1 MHKLSTTSTHISSVE
16 KGFPMAAGVPSA
28 WPRTMRL
35 LACAALA
42 VATAGLAG
50 CGDSSSGK
58 ADSGAVYTS
67 QNAAGL
73 MVSAGDYR
81 PATPF
86 PVAIH
91 STLSGGEL
99 QSSEQ
104 KAKQNPKTYLAPRS
118 AMRDL
123 RHASSMLT
131 AAIGQSGL
139 RHNFKSLLAGQKG
152 QVELLEAQHRINRV
166 SAALVDLTSRFNII
180 TQDSALLN
188 SDRLK
193 IASLRTQYKAYAIMH
208 KAALRAALD
217 AQHTADRHLAAAKQ
231 RVAAVKKLVAAH
243 IALRDRFSAAGMAL
257 VAESHNST
265 GTKSLD
271 QYKQAMAK
279 MNQVAKYAA
288 QVEILKSRLSQ
299 DMDRANLAAM
309 QADAASRHAKELAAA
324 RRVAAGVAASAL
336 RRIAAIEAGAKT
348 IISGSAA
355 HSSVPTVMDQFAAVK
370 AQLKIALHQ
379 ADAALQLCN
388 ESQQDLKQAAFE
400 QSKNSTYASQLA
412 AHGLR
417 PNDPLILA
425 NENRSM
431 QSLYNLQAASASIT
445 AATVSQLKL
454 QVLKLQALC
463 ASTGDSIYPL
473 INQQSPVAAP
483 TAAELQA
490 CSAAATD
497 ALNHATMDADQALAS
512 GPSGRSPVK
521 WLAPAINFQA
531 NIALAEV
538 TADPALKTKYLQ
550 VAAQEAQKANQ
561 LNPMLKLNVPT
572 K

>member
-1 MHKLSTTSTHISSVE
+1 MQKLSTTATHISSVE
-16 KGFPMAAGVPSA
+16 KGSPIMGLTPAP
-28 WPRTMRL
+28 WHRTLRL

-42 VATAGLAG
+42 VATTGLAG

-91 STLSGGEL
+91 STLSSSEL
-99 QSSEQ
+99 QSARRQ
-104 KAKQNPKTYLAPRS
+104 ATQNPKSYLAPRS

-123 RHASSMLT
+123 RHASAMLST
-131 AAIGQSGL
+131 AIGQTGL
-139 RHNFKSLLAGQKG
+139 RHNFKSLLEGQKG

-166 SAALVDLTSRFNII
+166 SAALVELTSRFNLIS
-180 TQDSALLN
+180 QDSALLN

-208 KAALRAALD
+208 KAALRTAIRARR
-217 AQHTADRHLAAAKQ
+217 AADRHLAASEK
-231 RVAAVKKLVAAH
+231 RVAAAKKLVAANV
-243 IALRDRFSAAGMAL
+243 ALRDRYGAAGMTL
-257 VAESHNST
+257 VTESHNTT
-265 GTKSLD
+265 GTQSLD

-279 MNQVAKYAA
+279 MNQVARYAA
-288 QVEILKSRLSQ
+288 KVEILKSRLSQ
-299 DMDRANLAAM
+299 EVDRAKLVSM
-309 QADAASRHAKELAAA
+309 QADAAHRHARELAAA
-324 RRVAAGVAASAL
+324 RHVAAGVAASAL
-336 RRIAAIEAGAKT
+336 RRIAAIEAGAKA
-348 IISGSAA
+348 IISGSDDR
-355 HSSVPTVMDQFAAVK
+355 SGVPTVMDQFAAVK

-379 ADAALQLCN
+379 ADAALRLCN
-388 ESQQDLKQAAFE
+388 ESRQDLKQAAFE

-425 NENRSM
+425 NENRSL

-473 INQQSPVAAP
+473 INRQSPVAAP
-483 TAAELQA
+483 TAAQLQA
-490 CSAAATD
+490 CTTAATD
-497 ALNHATMDADQALAS
+497 ALTHATMDADQALAS

-538 TADPALKTKYLQ
+538 TADPAMKTKYLQ
-550 VAAQEAQKANQ
+550 VAAQEAQKADH
-561 LNPMLKLNVPT
+561 LNPLLKLAVPV

>member
-1 MHKLSTTSTHISSVE
+1 MHKTSTTATDISSVE
-16 KGFPMAAGVPSA
+16 KGFPMAATTPSP
-28 WPRTMRL
+28 WHRTMRL

-58 ADSGAVYTS
+58 ADTSAIYTS

-81 PATPF
+81 PASPF

-91 STLSGGEL
+91 STLSSAEL
-99 QSSEQ
+99 QSAQQ
-104 KAKQNPKTYLAPRS
+104 KAKQNPKSYLAPRS

-123 RHASSMLT
+123 RHASSMLAT
-131 AAIGQSGL
+131 AIGQSGL
-139 RHNFKSLLAGQKG
+139 RHNFKSLLEGQKG
-152 QVELLEAQHRINRV
+152 QVELLQAQHRINRV
-166 SAALVDLTSRFNII
+166 SAALVELTSRFNII

-208 KAALRAALD
+208 KAALRTAIRAQRAAD
-217 AQHTADRHLAAAKQ
+217 KHLAAAEK
-231 RVAAVKKLVAAH
+231 RVAAAKKLVAAN
-243 IALRDRFSAAGMAL
+243 IAIRDRFSTAGMTL
-257 VAESHNST
+257 VTESHNTT
-265 GTKSLD
+265 GAKSLD

-279 MNQVAKYAA
+279 MNQMAKYAA
-288 QVEILKSRLSQ
+288 KVEILKSRLSQ
-299 DMDRANLAAM
+299 DIDRATLASM
-309 QADAASRHAKELAAA
+309 QADAARRHAKELAAA
-324 RRVAAGVAASAL
+324 RHVAAGVAASAL
-336 RRIAAIEAGAKT
+336 RRIAAIEAGAKA

-355 HSSVPTVMDQFAAVK
+355 ASSVPTVMDQFAAVN

-379 ADAALQLCN
+379 ADAALQMCN
-388 ESQQDLKQAAFE
+388 KARQDLKQAAFE

-425 NENRSM
+425 NENRSL

-483 TAAELQA
+483 TAAQMQA
-490 CSAAATD
+490 CTAAATD
-497 ALNHATMDADQALAS
+497 ALNHATMDAGQALAS
-512 GPSGRSPVK
+512 GPAGRSPVK
-521 WLAPAINFQA
+521 WLAPAITFQA

-561 LNPMLKLNVPT
+561 LNPLLKLAVPA

>member
-1 MHKLSTTSTHISSVE
+1 MHKRSATATLVSSVD
-16 KGFPMAAGVPSA
+16 KGFPMVAATPSL
-28 WPRTMRL
+28 WHRPLRL

-42 VATAGLAG
+42 AATAGLAG

-58 ADSGAVYTS
+58 ADSRAIYTS

-91 STLSGGEL
+91 STLSSTEL
-99 QSSEQ
+99 RSAQLR
-104 KAKQNPKTYLAPRS
+104 AKQNPKSYLAPRS
-118 AMRDL
+118 VMRDL
-123 RHASSMLT
+123 RHASAMLAT
-131 AAIGQSGL
+131 AIGQSGL
-139 RHNFKSLLAGQKG
+139 RHNFKSLLEGQKG
-152 QVELLEAQHRINRV
+152 QVELLEAQHRINRL
-166 SAALVDLTSRFNII
+166 SAALAELTSRLNLIS
-180 TQDSALLN
+180 QDSALLN

-193 IASLRTQYKAYAIMH
+193 IADLRTQYKAYAIMH
-208 KAALRAALD
+208 KAALRTALQARRAAE
-217 AQHTADRHLAAAKQ
+217 RHLAAAEK
-231 RVAAVKKLVAAH
+231 RVAAAKKLVAANV
-243 IALRDRFSAAGMAL
+243 ALRDRFSAAGMAL
-257 VAESHNST
+257 VAESHNTT
-265 GTKSLD
+265 GTQSLD

-279 MNQVAKYAA
+279 LNQMAKYAA
-288 QVEILKSRLSQ
+288 KVEILKSRLSQ
-299 DMDRANLAAM
+299 DMDRANLASM
-309 QADAASRHAKELAAA
+309 QADAAIRHARELAAA
-324 RRVAAGVAASAL
+324 RHVAAHVAASAL
-336 RRIAAIEAGAKT
+336 QRMAAIQAGAKA

-355 HSSVPTVMDQFAAVK
+355 HSGVPTVMDQYAAVTS
-370 AQLKIALHQ
+370 QLKVALHQ
-379 ADAALQLCN
+379 ADAALTLCN
-388 ESQQDLKQAAFE
+388 ESRQDLKQAAFE

-425 NENRSM
+425 NENRSL
-431 QSLYNLQAASASIT
+431 QSLYNIQAAAASIT

-454 QVLKLQALC
+454 QVLQLQALC
-463 ASTGDSIYPL
+463 ASTGDSIFPL

-483 TAAELQA
+483 TAAQMQA
-490 CSAAATD
+490 CTTAATG
-497 ALNHATMDADQALAS
+497 ALNHATMDVGQALAS

-561 LNPMLKLNVPT
+561 LNPLLNLTVSA